1 MNKKLKFSLSKIT
14 GCNLRRTFRT
24 FFSIFLLFSIV
35 SGIINDILS
44 GNASADSIGGAI
56 GGLVIVFFLSGLFRS
71 SKKPNSDDGSKE
83 TMEEDKDIYDEE
95 TLQEFEKYDSEEV
108 VVKEIEKNMK
118 SNNPIKDKES
128 FLVRI
133 FRGRVDRI

>member
-1 MNKKLKFSLSKIT
+1 MNKKPKPSFSLVI
-14 GCNLRRTFRT
+14 RR

-44 GNASADSIGGAI
+44 GTFSSDSIGGAI
-56 GGLVIVFFLSGLFRS
+56 GGLVIVFFVSGIFRR
-71 SKKPNSDDGSKE
+71 SKTPNSDDGSQE

-95 TLQEFEKYDSEEV
+95 TLQEFEKFDSEEV
-108 VVKEIEKNMK
+108 VVKESETTNK
-118 SNNPIKDKES
+118 SYNPIKDKES

>member
-1 MNKKLKFSLSKIT
+1 MNKKPKLSLSVVI
-14 GCNLRRTFRT
+14 RR

-44 GNASADSIGGAI
+44 GTFSGDSIGGAV
-56 GGLVIVFFLSGLFRS
+56 GGLVIVFFLSGIGRRS
-71 SKKPNSDDGSKE
+71 KTPTSDDGSKE
-83 TMEEDKDIYDEE
+83 TVEEDKDIYDEE
-95 TLQEFEKYDSEEV
+95 TLQEFEKYDAEEV
-108 VVKEIEKNMK
+108 VVKESKTTNK
-118 SNNPIKDKES
+118 TYNPIKDKDS

>member
-1 MNKKLKFSLSKIT
+1 MNKKPKPSFSLVI
-14 GCNLRRTFRT
+14 RR

-35 SGIINDILS
+35 SGIVNDILS
-44 GNASADSIGGAI
+44 GTFSGDSIGGAV
-56 GGLVIVFFLSGLFRS
+56 GGLVIVFFLSGIFRRT
-71 SKKPNSDDGSKE
+71 KIPNSNDGSKE

-95 TLQEFEKYDSEEV
+95 TLQEFETSDSEEV
-108 VVKEIEKNMK
+108 VVKEIEKNNK
-118 SNNPIKDKES
+118 SYNPIKDKES

>member
-1 MNKKLKFSLSKIT
+1 MNKKPKPSFSLVI
-14 GCNLRRTFRT
+14 RR

-35 SGIINDILS
+35 SGIVNDILS
-44 GNASADSIGGAI
+44 GTFSGDSIGGAI
-56 GGLVIVFFLSGLFRS
+56 GGLVIVFFLSGIFRR
-71 SKKPNSDDGSKE
+71 SKTPNSDDGSKE
-83 TMEEDKDIYDEE
+83 TIEEDKDIYDEE

-108 VVKEIEKNMK
+108 VVKEIEKNNK
-118 SNNPIKDKES
+118 SYNPIKDKES

>member
-1 MNKKLKFSLSKIT
+1 MNKKPKLSLSVVI
-14 GCNLRRTFRT
+14 RR

-44 GNASADSIGGAI
+44 GTFSGDSIGGAV
-56 GGLVIVFFLSGLFRS
+56 GGLVIVFFLSGIGRRS
-71 SKKPNSDDGSKE
+71 KTPTSDDGPKE

-108 VVKEIEKNMK
+108 VVKESETTNKTY
-118 SNNPIKDKES
+118 NPIKDKES
-128 FLVRI
+128 SLVRI

>member
-1 MNKKLKFSLSKIT
+1 MNKKPKPSFSLVI
-14 GCNLRRTFRT
+14 RR
-24 FFSIFLLFSIV
+24 FFSIFLLFSII

-44 GNASADSIGGAI
+44 GTFSGDTIGGAV
-56 GGLVIVFFLSGLFRS
+56 GGLVIVFFLSGIFRR
-71 SKKPNSDDGSKE
+71 SKTPTSDEGSKE

-108 VVKEIEKNMK
+108 VVKEIEKNNK
-118 SNNPIKDKES
+118 SYNPIKDKES

>member
-1 MNKKLKFSLSKIT
+1 MNKKPKLSLSKVI
-14 GCNLRRTFRT
+14 RR

-44 GNASADSIGGAI
+44 GTFSGDSIGGAI
-56 GGLVIVFFLSGLFRS
+56 GGLVIVFFLSGIGRRS
-71 SKKPNSDDGSKE
+71 KTPTSDDGSKE
-83 TMEEDKDIYDEE
+83 TVEEDKDIYDEE
-95 TLQEFEKYDSEEV
+95 TLQEFEKFDSEEV
-108 VVKEIEKNMK
+108 VVKESETTNKTY
-118 SNNPIKDKES
+118 NPIKDKDS

>member
-1 MNKKLKFSLSKIT
+1 MNKKPKLSLSKVI
-14 GCNLRRTFRT
+14 RR

-35 SGIINDILS
+35 SGIINDISS
-44 GNASADSIGGAI
+44 GTFSGDSIGGAV
-56 GGLVIVFFLSGLFRS
+56 GGLVIVFFLSGIGRRS
-71 SKKPNSDDGSKE
+71 KAPTSDDGPKE

-95 TLQEFEKYDSEEV
+95 TLQEFEYDVSEEV
-108 VVKEIEKNMK
+108 VVKESKTTNK
-118 SNNPIKDKES
+118 SYNPIKDKDS

>member
-1 MNKKLKFSLSKIT
+1 MNKKRKLSLSVVI
-14 GCNLRRTFRT
+14 RR

-44 GNASADSIGGAI
+44 GTFSGDSIGGAI
-56 GGLVIVFFLSGLFRS
+56 GGLVIVFFLSGIGRRS
-71 SKKPNSDDGSKE
+71 KTPTSDDGSKE
-83 TMEEDKDIYDEE
+83 TVEEDKDIYDEE

-108 VVKEIEKNMK
+108 VVKESEATNKTY
-118 SNNPIKDKES
+118 NPIKDKDS

>member
-1 MNKKLKFSLSKIT
+1 MNKKPKLSLSTVI
-14 GCNLRRTFRT
+14 RR

-44 GNASADSIGGAI
+44 GTFSGDSIGGAV
-56 GGLVIVFFLSGLFRS
+56 GGLVIVFFLSGIGRRS
-71 SKKPNSDDGSKE
+71 KTPTSDDDPKE
-83 TMEEDKDIYDEE
+83 TTEEDKDIYDEE
-95 TLQEFEKYDSEEV
+95 TLQEFEKFDSEEV
-108 VVKEIEKNMK
+108 VVKESEITNK
-118 SNNPIKDKES
+118 SYNPIKDKDS

>member
-1 MNKKLKFSLSKIT
+1 MNKKPKPAFSLVV
-14 GCNLRRTFRT
+14 RR

-44 GNASADSIGGAI
+44 GTFSSDSIGGAV
-56 GGLVIVFFLSGLFRS
+56 GGLVIVFFLSGIFRR
-71 SKKPNSDDGSKE
+71 SKTPNSDDGAKE

-95 TLQEFEKYDSEEV
+95 TLQEFETFDSEEV
-108 VVKEIEKNMK
+108 VVKEIEKNNK
-118 SNNPIKDKES
+118 SYNPIKDKES

>member
-1 MNKKLKFSLSKIT
+1 M
-14 GCNLRRTFRT
+14 
-24 FFSIFLLFSIV
+24 
-35 SGIINDILS
+35 
-44 GNASADSIGGAI
+44 
-56 GGLVIVFFLSGLFRS
+56 GLVIVFFLSGIFRR
-71 SKKPNSDDGSKE
+71 SKTPNIDDDSKE

-108 VVKEIEKNMK
+108 VVKEIETTNK
-118 SNNPIKDKES
+118 SYNPIKDKES

>member
-1 MNKKLKFSLSKIT
+1 MNKKPKLSLSTVI
-14 GCNLRRTFRT
+14 RR

-44 GNASADSIGGAI
+44 GTFSGDSIGGAV
-56 GGLVIVFFLSGLFRS
+56 GGLVIVFFLSGIGRRS
-71 SKKPNSDDGSKE
+71 KAPTSDDGPKE

-95 TLQEFEKYDSEEV
+95 TLQEFEKFDSEEV
-108 VVKEIEKNMK
+108 VVKESKTTNK
-118 SNNPIKDKES
+118 SYNPIKDKES

>member
-1 MNKKLKFSLSKIT
+1 MNKKPKLSLSKVI
-14 GCNLRRTFRT
+14 RR

-35 SGIINDILS
+35 SGIINDISS
-44 GNASADSIGGAI
+44 GTFSGDSIGGAV
-56 GGLVIVFFLSGLFRS
+56 GGLVIVFFLSGIGRRS
-71 SKKPNSDDGSKE
+71 KAPTSDDGSKE

-95 TLQEFEKYDSEEV
+95 TLQEFEKFDSEEV
-108 VVKEIEKNMK
+108 VVKETETTNK
-118 SNNPIKDKES
+118 SYNPIKDKDS

>member
-1 MNKKLKFSLSKIT
+1 MNKKPKPSFSKII
-14 GCNLRRTFRT
+14 RR

-44 GNASADSIGGAI
+44 GTFSGDSIGGAI
-56 GGLVIVFFLSGLFRS
+56 GGLVIVFFLSGISRRS
-71 SKKPNSDDGSKE
+71 KTPNSDEGSKE

-95 TLQEFEKYDSEEV
+95 TLQEFEKFDSEEV
-108 VVKEIEKNMK
+108 VVKESETTKK
-118 SNNPIKDKES
+118 PYNPIKDKES

-133 FRGRVDRI
+133 LKGRVDRI

>member
-1 MNKKLKFSLSKIT
+1 MNKKPKLSLSKVI
-14 GCNLRRTFRT
+14 RR

-44 GNASADSIGGAI
+44 GTFSGDSIGGAI
-56 GGLVIVFFLSGLFRS
+56 GGLVIVFFLSGIGRRS
-71 SKKPNSDDGSKE
+71 KTPNSDDGSIE
-83 TMEEDKDIYDEE
+83 PMEEDKDIYDEE

-108 VVKEIEKNMK
+108 VVKEIETTKK
-118 SNNPIKDKES
+118 PYNPIKDKES

-133 FRGRVDRI
+133 LRGRVDRI

>member
-1 MNKKLKFSLSKIT
+1 MNKKPKLSLSKVI
-14 GCNLRRTFRT
+14 RR

-44 GNASADSIGGAI
+44 GTFSGDSIGGAV
-56 GGLVIVFFLSGLFRS
+56 GGLVIVFFLSGIGRRS
-71 SKKPNSDDGSKE
+71 KTPTSDDGPKE

-95 TLQEFEKYDSEEV
+95 TLQEFEKFDSEEI
-108 VVKEIEKNMK
+108 VVKESKTTNK
-118 SNNPIKDKES
+118 SYNPIKDKES

-133 FRGRVDRI
+133 FRGRTDRI

>member
-1 MNKKLKFSLSKIT
+1 MNKKPKLSLSKVI
-14 GCNLRRTFRT
+14 RR

-44 GNASADSIGGAI
+44 GTFSGDSIGGAV
-56 GGLVIVFFLSGLFRS
+56 GGLVIVFFLSGIGRRS
-71 SKKPNSDDGSKE
+71 KTPTSDDGSKE
-83 TMEEDKDIYDEE
+83 TVEEDKDIYDDE
-95 TLQEFEKYDSEEV
+95 TLQEFEKFDSEEV
-108 VVKEIEKNMK
+108 VVKESETTNKTY
-118 SNNPIKDKES
+118 NPIKDKDS

>member
-1 MNKKLKFSLSKIT
+1 MNKKPKLSLSVVI
-14 GCNLRRTFRT
+14 RR

-44 GNASADSIGGAI
+44 GTFSGDSIGGAV
-56 GGLVIVFFLSGLFRS
+56 GGLVIVFFLSGIGRRS
-71 SKKPNSDDGSKE
+71 KTPTSDDGSKE
-83 TMEEDKDIYDEE
+83 TVEEDKDIYDEE
-95 TLQEFEKYDSEEV
+95 TLQEFEKFDSEEV
-108 VVKEIEKNMK
+108 VVKESETTNK
-118 SNNPIKDKES
+118 SLNPIKDKDS

>member
-1 MNKKLKFSLSKIT
+1 MNKKPKLSLSKVI
-14 GCNLRRTFRT
+14 RR

-44 GNASADSIGGAI
+44 GTFSGDSIGGAV
-56 GGLVIVFFLSGLFRS
+56 GGLVIVFFLSGIGRRS
-71 SKKPNSDDGSKE
+71 KAPTSDDGPKE

-95 TLQEFEKYDSEEV
+95 TLQEFEKFDSEEV
-108 VVKEIEKNMK
+108 VVKESKTTNK
-118 SNNPIKDKES
+118 TYNPIKDKDS

>member
-1 MNKKLKFSLSKIT
+1 MNKKPKPSFSLVI
-14 GCNLRRTFRT
+14 RR

-44 GNASADSIGGAI
+44 GTFSSDSIGGAV
-56 GGLVIVFFLSGLFRS
+56 GGLVIVFFLSGIFRR
-71 SKKPNSDDGSKE
+71 SKTPNSDDGAKE

-95 TLQEFEKYDSEEV
+95 TLQEFETFDSEEV
-108 VVKEIEKNMK
+108 VVKEIEKNNK
-118 SNNPIKDKES
+118 SYNPIKDKES

>member
-1 MNKKLKFSLSKIT
+1 MNKKPKLSLSKVI
-14 GCNLRRTFRT
+14 RR

-44 GNASADSIGGAI
+44 GNFSGETIGGAI
-56 GGLVIVFFLSGLFRS
+56 GGLVIVFFLSGIFRS
-71 SKKPNSDDGSKE
+71 SKTPSSDDGSKE

-95 TLQEFEKYDSEEV
+95 TLQEFEKFDSEKV
-108 VVKEIEKNMK
+108 VVKEIEKNNK
-118 SNNPIKDKES
+118 SYNPIKDKES

>member
-1 MNKKLKFSLSKIT
+1 MNKKPKLSLSKVI
-14 GCNLRRTFRT
+14 RR
-24 FFSIFLLFSIV
+24 FFSIFLLFSII

-44 GNASADSIGGAI
+44 GTFSGDSIGGAV
-56 GGLVIVFFLSGLFRS
+56 GGLVIVFFLSGIGRRS
-71 SKKPNSDDGSKE
+71 KTPTSDDGPKE
-83 TMEEDKDIYDEE
+83 TVEEDKDIYDEE

-108 VVKEIEKNMK
+108 VVKESEATNKTY
-118 SNNPIKDKES
+118 NPIKDKDS